1 MATPLEGTASAA
13 NAVTR
18 IKYTH
23 DAMIELVIANPSI
36 SQNEIAKHFGY
47 SVPWVSRVF
56 CSDAFQARLAERKT
70 ELVDPTVVAS
80 VNERMQALAMQ
91 SLDILQNKLAATQN
105 PDMAMKA
112 LEISTKAMGYGA
124 RQQNINTQN
133 NFVVH
138 LPNKIED
145 PHAWANAHSGRSAQA
160 ETVPFVEAPK

>member
-1 MATPLEGTASAA
+1 MATALQGTESAA

-23 DAMIELVIANPSI
+23 DAMIELVIANPAI

-70 ELVDPTVVAS
+70 ELVDPTIVAS

-91 SLDILQNKLAATQN
+91 SLDILQDKLAATKN

-145 PHAWANAHSGRSAQA
+145 PHAWANAHSGRQPAQD
-160 ETVPFVEAPK
+160 VPFAEVSK